1 MSRSNSLQKSMKIYH
16 HPLIPRSTDPSTSSG
31 CNAVHGEHV
40 EPSRRSSIKGGKVP
54 SPFPGKGPGVGYFRT
69 NAVTSFA
76 CLALLLLFSTSIV
89 SCGYS
94 SKSLLRSN
102 VRSIYIPIFD
112 NNTFRRGYE
121 FDLTKAV
128 RDQILLRTRLNI
140 VDKDEADS
148 ILFGKI
154 TGVNENVLIED
165 REDNIVESRVAVTID
180 IRWIDRRTG
189 RTIVERRNIKRPT
202 EFIVRRNET
211 LTSSSNEAFVKVAQS
226 IVDAMEE
233 DW

>member
-1 MSRSNSLQKSMKIYH
+1 MVKYRIIRRLANHMTKRKHITQHSRI
-16 HPLIPRSTDPSTSSG
+16 
-31 CNAVHGEHV
+31 
-40 EPSRRSSIKGGKVP
+40 
-54 SPFPGKGPGVGYFRT
+54 
-69 NAVTSFA
+69 TSFV
-76 CLALLLLFSTSIV
+76 CIVLLLLFTISSV

-128 RDQILLRTRLNI
+128 RDQILLRTGLHV

-148 ILFGKI
+148 ILLGQI
-154 TGVNENVLIED
+154 ISVDENVLIED
-165 REDNIVESRVAVTID
+165 RDDNIVESRVFVAID
-180 IRWIDRRTG
+180 IRWVDTRTG
-189 RTIVERRNIKRPT
+189 RTIVERKNIKRPT

>member
-1 MSRSNSLQKSMKIYH
+1 MSKYFLRLQSSHVVKYKYTITLACFVLSL
-16 HPLIPRSTDPSTSSG
+16 L
-31 CNAVHGEHV
+31 
-40 EPSRRSSIKGGKVP
+40 
-54 SPFPGKGPGVGYFRT
+54 
-69 NAVTSFA
+69 SFA
-76 CLALLLLFSTSIV
+76 SFEG
-89 SCGYS
+89 CGYN

-121 FDLTKAV
+121 FDLTKSV

-154 TGVNENVLIED
+154 TSVDENVLIED
-165 REDNIVESRVAVTID
+165 TKDNIVESRVFVGVE
-180 IRWIDRRTG
+180 IRWVDKRTG
-189 RTIVERRNIKRPT
+189 RTIVERKNIKRPA

-211 LTSSSNEAFVKVAQS
+211 LSSSSDEAFVKVAQG
-226 IVDAMEE
+226 IIEAMEE

>member
-1 MSRSNSLQKSMKIYH
+1 M
-16 HPLIPRSTDPSTSSG
+16 
-31 CNAVHGEHV
+31 
-40 EPSRRSSIKGGKVP
+40 
-54 SPFPGKGPGVGYFRT
+54 
-69 NAVTSFA
+69 SFA
-76 CLALLLLFSTSIV
+76 YLTLLFLFIASLG

-102 VRSIYIPIFD
+102 VRSIYVPIFD

-140 VDKDEADS
+140 VDKNEADS

-154 TGVNENVLIED
+154 TSVDENVLIENT
-165 REDNIVESRVAVTID
+165 RDNIVESRVSVGIE
-180 IRWIDRRTG
+180 IRWVDRRTG
-189 RTIVERRNIKRPT
+189 RTIVERKNIRRPT
-202 EFIVRRNET
+202 EFIVSRNET
-211 LTSSSNEAFVKVAQS
+211 LTSSSNEAFVKVAQG

>member
-1 MSRSNSLQKSMKIYH
+1 MK
-16 HPLIPRSTDPSTSSG
+16 
-31 CNAVHGEHV
+31 
-40 EPSRRSSIKGGKVP
+40 K
-54 SPFPGKGPGVGYFRT
+54 YFLKHLSAHIQDCKYT
-69 NAVTSFA
+69 TT
-76 CLALLLLFSTSIV
+76 LAYIVLSLLFISLG

-102 VRSIYIPIFD
+102 VRSIYVPIFD

-148 ILFGKI
+148 ILFGKVSS
-154 TGVNENVLIED
+154 VNENVIIED
-165 REDNIVESRVAVTID
+165 TKDNIVESRVSIGVD
-180 IRWIDRRTG
+180 IRWVDKRTG
-189 RTIVERRNIKRPT
+189 RTIIERKNIKRPT

-211 LTSSSNEAFVKVAQS
+211 LTSASSEAFVGVAQS
-226 IVDAMEE
+226 IVETMEE